1 MKKLANRNI
10 ELIALLGFLAAVGPL
25 SIDTYLP
32 SLPTISDTLG
42 AATGAVQLSVSA
54 FFFGLACGQI
64 FCGPLSDRFGRRPVI
79 FIGFGIF
86 VGASIACALATHVTA
101 LIIARA
107 IQGLAAS
114 ASPAAGRAVIRDVWS
129 GNQAARAMSFV
140 VMVMSIAPLLAPLMG
155 GQLLGFFG
163 WRSIFWM
170 LVVFGFAAVVLVAW
184 RLPETNGRERRAG
197 TRIGAYFRAYAVV
210 LRDPR
215 AVAYLACGGF
225 SSATMC
231 AHITGVPF
239 VYIDLFHVDA
249 KYFGFLFGVNVIGL
263 IVGNWINSQ
272 FVLKYGYLRLLGC
285 GVGFMVA
292 GALALLLCA
301 LTAAGG
307 LVGII
312 VTLFIAVGP
321 ISMITAN
328 ATTGLLN
335 LYPNNA
341 GAAAALFGVC
351 QFGFG
356 ALAGVAVSTFYTGT
370 PVTMAGVMVVCTLIA
385 LLAYMVLRVT
395 LGPEEGLPIAE

>member
-10 ELIALLGFLAAVGPL
+10 ELIALLGFLADVGPL

-140 VMVMSIAPLLAPLMG
+140 VMVMSVAPLIAPLMG
-155 GQLLGFFG
+155 GQLLTWFG

-170 LVVFGFAAVVLVAW
+170 LALFGFASIVLVQL
-184 RLPETNGRERRAG
+184 RLPETNGPERRSG
-197 TRIGAYFRAYAVV
+197 VRLGAYFRAYG
-210 LRDPR
+210 LILGSTR
-215 AVAYLACGGF
+215 ACAYLVCGGLA
-225 SSATMC
+225 SSVMFAY
-231 AHITGVPF
+231 ITGISF
-239 VYIDLFHVDA
+239 VYIDLFGVQP
-249 KYFGFLFGVNVIGL
+249 KYFGFLFSINVIGL
-263 IVGNWINSQ
+263 VLGNWFNSR
-272 FVLKYGYLRLLGC
+272 FVLRHGYHRLLG
-285 GVGFMVA
+285 
-292 GALALLLCA
+292 
-301 LTAAGG
+301 GG
-307 LVGII
+307 L
-312 VTLFIAVGP
+312 
-321 ISMITAN
+321 
-328 ATTGLLN
+328 
-335 LYPNNA
+335 
-341 GAAAALFGVC
+341 
-351 QFGFG
+351 
-356 ALAGVAVSTFYTGT
+356 
-370 PVTMAGVMVVCTLIA
+370 
-385 LLAYMVLRVT
+385 
-395 LGPEEGLPIAE
+395 